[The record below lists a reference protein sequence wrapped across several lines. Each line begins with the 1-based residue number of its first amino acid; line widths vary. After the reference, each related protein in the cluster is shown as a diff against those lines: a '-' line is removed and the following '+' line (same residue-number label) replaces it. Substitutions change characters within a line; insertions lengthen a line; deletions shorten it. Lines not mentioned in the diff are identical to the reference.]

1 MNNKSLALM
10 YVYVSVSRYVDTKY
24 VFCAKPNRELT
35 LFATKRSMKL
45 FLQYDSTEFS
55 CFLFSLTIKIQLA
68 CPHTA

>member
-35 LFATKRSMKL
+35 LFAAK
-45 FLQYDSTEFS
+45 FF
-55 CFLFSLTIKIQLA
+55 CFLFPLTTKIQLA